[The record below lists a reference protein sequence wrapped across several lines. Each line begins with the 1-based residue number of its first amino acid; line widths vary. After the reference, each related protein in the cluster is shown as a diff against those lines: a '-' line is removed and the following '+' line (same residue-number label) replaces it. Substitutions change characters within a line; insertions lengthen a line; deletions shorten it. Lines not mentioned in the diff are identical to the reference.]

1 MGNASTKKRTLNVEP
16 QVPGTQQLQKSPT
29 MANTPSAS
37 TIMDGMGSGIGSPGM
52 LKQVHSV
59 AAFSAVD
66 QLHTD
71 PNIKNYMVTNAIKH
85 EIFLKDEQKDF
96 KKIMNRGA
104 FERRQQE
111 IVYDQGRDQVE
122 EMESDL
128 AQQKA
133 RYEQSI
139 NAKNEALRKKKL
151 KKLL

>member
-52 LKQVHSV
+52 LKQVQSV

-71 PNIKNYMVTNAIKH
+71 PNIIKNYKVTNAIKH
-85 EIFLKDEQKDF
+85 EIFLKDE
-96 KKIMNRGA
+96 
-104 FERRQQE
+104 
-111 IVYDQGRDQVE
+111 
-122 EMESDL
+122 
-128 AQQKA
+128 
-133 RYEQSI
+133 
-139 NAKNEALRKKKL
+139 
-151 KKLL
+151 